1 MDELRQASGAV
12 FAQGLCL
19 SALKEVSGGAVPG
32 ADALLYPMGYFL
44 LGKAFYFVPHKENQV
59 PLPRPPCPC
68 LVV

>member
-19 SALKEVSGGAVPG
+19 SALKEVSGGAVPD

-44 LGKAFYFVPHKENQV
+44 LG
-59 PLPRPPCPC
+59 
-68 LVV
+68 